1 MLVIV
6 ERSAQTPAE
15 GAPPRTARFVFVQD
29 AGGEIEG
36 PGRIDAY
43 FGDGIDALI
52 RAGQTRTPIDVYRMR
67 SRN

>member
-1 MLVIV
+1 
-6 ERSAQTPAE
+6 
-15 GAPPRTARFVFVQD
+15 VQD
-29 AGGEIEG
+29 AGGAIEG